1 MCCLLLREVVEL
13 FSTSFPPNLT
23 PGYTASALVIQYST
37 VTQYSIQQIE
47 YEFHQYK
54 TLYIHVMIILI
65 LNGPISIRIMWLELW
80 CTSCH

>member
-23 PGYTASALVIQYST
+23 PGYTVSALVIQYS
-37 VTQYSIQQIE
+37 IQHIE

-54 TLYIHVMIILI
+54 NLYVHVMIILI
-65 LNGPISIRIMWLELW
+65 LNWPISIRIMWFELW
-80 CTSCH
+80 CTTCH